1 MSDPRADTNLSSS
14 VDDLADWNR
23 NAASYSALAGTP
35 DDTIAQQ
42 FHAVLW
48 QSLGNVHARGIL
60 DVGCGHGWL
69 SAALAS
75 AGANVI
81 GIDGARELLNRARAS
96 YPHIPFIEYDL
107 LQGLPPLD
115 CVFDRIIANMV
126 VMDLPD
132 IGPLFT
138 AIRQVL
144 KADGRFIFTL
154 PHPCFFNYKSA
165 RDAQTGQLYRR
176 VTGYLQP
183 EVWRIGNFGGHN
195 HYHRSL
201 IYYVDQ
207 LRANQLAITRLYEPP
222 HIPVGSIAEE
232 DRPFYTNIPVFL
244 LIEAMPICH

>member
-1 MSDPRADTNLSSS
+1 MSDSRIDTYRPSLA
-14 VDDLADWNR
+14 DDLADWNR
-23 NAASYSALAGTP
+23 NAASYSALAGTS

-48 QSLGNVHARGIL
+48 ESLGNVHARDIL

-69 SAALAS
+69 SAALAN

-81 GIDGARELLNRARAS
+81 GIDGAHELLDRARAS
-96 YPHIPFIEYDL
+96 YPHIPFIESDL

-115 CVFDRIIANMV
+115 RVFDRIIANMV

-138 AIRQVL
+138 AIGQLL

-154 PHPCFFNYKSA
+154 PHPCFFNHKSA
-165 RDAQTGQLYRR
+165 QDAQTGQRYRR

-183 EVWRIGNFGGHN
+183 EVWRIANFGGHN

-201 IYYVDQ
+201 TYYVDQ
-207 LRANQLAITRLYEPP
+207 LRTNQLAVTRLYEPP
-222 HIPVGSIAEE
+222 HIPVGEIAEE

-244 LIEAMPICH
+244 LIEAMSICH